1 MQQTQTYKLNLIET
15 SDTFSPAP
23 LNENMEK
30 VEAGISAEAAAR
42 AAETAAL
49 DARVTVLEGHKIA
62 TGTYSGNAPSGN
74 SIWQSIPLG
83 FTPIFVYIQTIGGSV
98 PVSVVSGGRHN
109 YLLIEEGG
117 FKVQNSWNQSTSIYN
132 FFAIL

>member
-42 AAETAAL
+42 AAETAARKS
-49 DARVTVLEGHKIA
+49 AAPAAAEPAAAVT
-62 TGTYSGNAPSGN
+62 
-74 SIWQSIPLG
+74 
-83 FTPIFVYIQTIGGSV
+83 
-98 PVSVVSGGRHN
+98 R
-109 YLLIEEGG
+109 
-117 FKVQNSWNQSTSIYN
+117 
-132 FFAIL
+132 